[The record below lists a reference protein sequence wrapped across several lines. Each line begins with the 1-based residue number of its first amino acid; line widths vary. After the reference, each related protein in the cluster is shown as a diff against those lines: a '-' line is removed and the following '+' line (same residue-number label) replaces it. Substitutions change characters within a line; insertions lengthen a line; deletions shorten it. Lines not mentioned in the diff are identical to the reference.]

1 MERHPD
7 PLRAYV
13 HALRAG
19 DQRLAGLIA
28 ARVFRRGR
36 APGPSLAGDPLTPPS
51 PAALATFRRL
61 RDHLG
66 L

>member
-7 PLRAYV
+7 PLRAYA
-13 HALRAG
+13 HAVRAG
-19 DQRLAGLIA
+19 DHRLAGLIA

-36 APGPSLAGDPLTPPS
+36 GRTEPDEDPLTPPS

-61 RDHLG
+61 REHLG
-66 L
+66 I